1 MKCIYCN
8 TDTTY
13 PVRSGNKG
21 QCRSCRHPFAFE
33 PKTDP
38 LHIADGLFQR
48 AIKDVSGDG
57 AVFFTE
63 GQLYYEFNRRLLRK
77 RVSSVTGGAALIG
90 VSTVGGGIIALAAHA
105 FWPLAIITLPG
116 VIGGAVLRARARR
129 AGPPP
134 QRPRI
139 SSSDFHR
146 KYLSRWGSVHGRIE
160 KLLSPIEH
168 QAAPAPDPKSPDVAA
183 FSFDRALVTDHAE
196 TAAMLVAN
204 NFHFENNCAILSVD
218 GYPAPVFDTV
228 MTMLRRNPNLRV
240 FAVHD
245 ASEAGCGLPLALR
258 GERWFSDPTVQV
270 FDLGLRPSHVQKM
283 HMISLAGGSRTLL
296 PPLRAALAP
305 EEAAWLERGESVELA
320 AVRPAKLMR
329 SLFQGFARADQAG
342 PGGGD
347 ADGVGGGILIW
358 GYDGGADIQAAD
370 SFG

>member
-13 PVRSGNKG
+13 PVRRGNKG
-21 QCRSCRHPFAFE
+21 RCRSCRHPFAFE

-38 LHIADGLFQR
+38 LGVADGLFQR

-77 RVSSVTGGAALIG
+77 QVSSVTGGAALIG
-90 VSTVGGGIIALAAHA
+90 VSAVGGGILALAAHT
-105 FWPLAIITLPG
+105 FWPLAIITAPG

-139 SSSDFHR
+139 SGGDFR
-146 KYLSRWGSVHGRIE
+146 QKYLIRWGAVHGRIE
-160 KLLSPIEH
+160 KLLPPIEP
-168 QAAPAPDPKSPDVAA
+168 QAAPAPPLISPDVAA
-183 FSFDRALVTDHAE
+183 FSFDRALVTDHAA

-204 NFHFENNCAILSVD
+204 NFHFENNCAILSAD
-218 GYPAPVFDTV
+218 GYPEHVAATV

-245 ASEAGCGLPLALR
+245 ASEAGCGLPLELR
-258 GERWFSDPTVQV
+258 GERWFPDPTVPV
-270 FDLGLRPSHVQKM
+270 FDLGLRPAHVQKM
-283 HMISLAGGSRTLL
+283 RLISLPGGSRTLP

-305 EEAAWLERGESVELA
+305 EEAAWLERGDSVELA
-320 AVRPAKLMR
+320 VVRPAKLMR
-329 SLFQGFARADQAG
+329 SLYQGFARTNQAG
-342 PGGGD
+342 PDGD
-347 ADGVGGGILIW
+347 VGVGVVIW

>member
-1 MKCIYCN
+1 MKCIHCN

-13 PVRSGNKG
+13 PVRRGNGG

-33 PKTDP
+33 PKTNP
-38 LHIADGLFQR
+38 LGVADGLFQR

-63 GQLYYEFNRRLLRK
+63 GQLWYEFNRRLLRK
-77 RVSSVTGGAALIG
+77 RVSSVTGGAALIS
-90 VSTVGGGIIALAAHA
+90 VSAIGGGLIAVAAHT
-105 FWPLAIITLPG
+105 FWPLALITVPG

-134 QRPRI
+134 QHPRI
-139 SSSDFHR
+139 SGRDFQR
-146 KYLSRWGSVHGRIE
+146 KYLNRWVSVHGPLG
-160 KLLSPIEH
+160 KLLPPLGQ
-168 QAAPAPDPKSPDVAA
+168 QAAPPPTPPDVSA

-196 TAAMLVAN
+196 IAAMLVAN
-204 NFHFENNCAILSVD
+204 NFHFENNCAILSAD
-218 GYPAPVFDTV
+218 GYPAHAFETV
-228 MTMLRRNPNLRV
+228 MTMLRRNPSLRV

-258 GERWFSDPTVQV
+258 GDPWFPDPTVQV

-283 HMISLAGGSRTLL
+283 HMISLPGGSRTL
-296 PPLRAALAP
+296 PQALRAVLAP
-305 EEAAWLERGESVELA
+305 EEAIWLERGESAELA

-342 PGGGD
+342 LVGGGD
-347 ADGVGGGILIW
+347 MGGGILIW

>member
-1 MKCIYCN
+1 MKCIYCS

-13 PVRSGNKG
+13 PVRRGNGG

-38 LHIADGLFQR
+38 LGVADGLFQR
-48 AIKDVSGDG
+48 AIKDVSGDNSL
-57 AVFFTE
+57 FFTE
-63 GQLYYEFNRRLLRK
+63 GQLWYEFNRRLLRK
-77 RVSSVTGGAALIG
+77 KVPGSPAVALIS
-90 VSTVGGGIIALAAHA
+90 VSTVGGGLIALLAHT
-105 FWPLAIITLPG
+105 FWPLAIITVPG

-134 QRPRI
+134 QHPRI
-139 SSSDFHR
+139 SGSDFRR

-160 KLLSPIEH
+160 KLLPPIEP
-168 QAAPAPDPKSPDVAA
+168 QAAPAPKSPDVAA
-183 FSFDRALVTDHAE
+183 FSFDRALVTDHAAI
-196 TAAMLVAN
+196 AAMLVAN
-204 NFHFENNCAILSVD
+204 NFHFENNCAILSAD

-258 GERWFSDPTVQV
+258 GETWFPDATVRV
-270 FDLGLRPSHVQKM
+270 LDLGLRPAHVQKM
-283 HMISLAGGSRTLL
+283 RPISLPGGSRTL
-296 PPLRAALAP
+296 PAILRAALAP

-320 AVRPAKLMR
+320 VIRPAKLMR
-329 SLFQGFARADQAG
+329 SLYQGFARADQAG
-342 PGGGD
+342 PVGGGD
-347 ADGVGGGILIW
+347 MGGDGGIVIW